1 MFALPGLMLSP
12 LSKLTADARIKR
24 YPKNQMLLY
33 GGDTVSEVYVLRK
46 GTAKMYD
53 IDHQGN
59 EKVLHIVK
67 PPCLMPLTSLRG
79 GGQITEWFY
88 GSITDCEVYAV
99 PYAEAE
105 RRMVADS
112 RLATYLLRQ
121 VAEETHELLV
131 RVSSLGKTD
140 TRGKL
145 AYVLRF
151 LAVRHAAERRGSW
164 RRVTFP
170 VSQQLLADMIGMT
183 RESTAINMK
192 RLRDLGI
199 IRYPRATI
207 LEIHF
212 AHLLAWEPA
221 TA

>member
-1 MFALPGLMLSP
+1 MPGLALSP
-12 LSKLTADARIKR
+12 LSKLTAGARIKQ

-53 IDHQGN
+53 IDQQGN
-59 EKVLHIVK
+59 EKVLHIIK
-67 PPCLMPLTSLRG
+67 PPCLMPLTALRG
-79 GGQITEWFY
+79 AGQVTEWFY
-88 GSITDCEVYAV
+88 GSITDCEVYAI

-105 RRMVADS
+105 RRMAADS
-112 RLATYLLRQ
+112 RLTEYLLRQ
-121 VAEETHELLV
+121 IAGETHELLV

-140 TRGKL
+140 ARGKL

-151 LAVRHAAERRGSW
+151 LAVCHANERRGSW

-192 RLRDLGI
+192 RLRELGI

-212 AHLLAWEPA
+212 AHLLAWNSA